1 MAYEVETIAPVTT
14 PIDATAA
21 STAVMREERILEP
34 YRQRKVTAKLAQE
47 IGQIDTNDT
56 STQAPPAEE
65 PAKETPTEETVKLS
79 PQMAALARKEQAFRR
94 QQQELKAKEQALA
107 AREAEIAEFKA
118 LKAKLD
124 AKDYSEVEKLVPYN
138 EYAEYL
144 INKGTQTTPEQ
155 EALKKLEAE
164 VQGMKQAQKTDLE
177 KRFEAAVADRKS
189 AVSQLVA
196 SSNEFP
202 GIKKL
207 KQEDAVVQHILDTW
221 EHDDVELTVEQA
233 AKEVEEVM
241 KERAKAWASILEQE
255 EPPKEELKKPLQPTR
270 GTKTLTNE
278 MTIQGEQKPSNR
290 SFHGMTDTERYAE
303 ARRRAEEKLKQKLLR
318 G

>member
-1 MAYEVETIAPVTT
+1 MAYEVEAIAPVTT
-14 PIDATAA
+14 PTDASIA
-21 STAVMREERILEP
+21 SSPVMREERVLDP
-34 YRQRKVTAKLAQE
+34 YRQRASLLTKE
-47 IGQIDTNDT
+47 IGQKNTNDT
-56 STQAPPAEE
+56 STQGSPAEAKEAPPAE
-65 PAKETPTEETVKLS
+65 TVTLS

-94 QQQELKAKEQALA
+94 QQQELKAQ
-107 AREAEIAEFKA
+107 REAFEAEKAEIAELKA
-118 LKAKLD
+118 LKAKI
-124 AKDYSEVEKLVPYN
+124 ASKDFSEVEKLVPYN

-155 EALKKLEAE
+155 EALKKLESE
-164 VQGMKQAQKTDLE
+164 VQGMKEAQKTDLE
-177 KRFEAAVADRKS
+177 KRFEAAVAERKT
-189 AVSQLVA
+189 AVTALVE

-221 EHDDVELTVEQA
+221 ELDDVELTVEQA

-255 EPPKEELKKPLQPTR
+255 TPPVEEKKPLPPVRQQGP
-270 GTKTLTNE
+270 KTLTNE
-278 MTIQGEQKPSNR
+278 MTIQGEQKPSR
-290 SFHGMTDTERYAE
+290 KSFQGMTDVERYAE
-303 ARRRAEEKLKQKLLR
+303 ARRRAEEKLKLR